1 MCIVF
6 GVSFFHSTHWLSLQL
21 SHSTESH
28 VLFLHFSPEPHCF
41 FKPTNPRCHNN
52 IMSTLR
58 VAEDCAG
65 LATGTFA
72 LKRTIDLMQKQAQKR
87 SKKGVS
93 GKKINVDTV
102 YMSELDR
109 GLNSFLKATFPTTK
123 IVRSSEIGVSDKGD
137 KLLGVDG
144 KTDIYLSG
152 GCCVP
157 FSKIGKNA
165 GIADK
170 RAETTRDSV
179 NFIIK
184 RRPKFFILEQV
195 KNVVSSKHRAFWGRQ
210 VVRRLHNI
218 RQRTSRKQTALQA
231 L

>member
-1 MCIVF
+1 MF
-6 GVSFFHSTHWLSLQL
+6 YFFIFLQSLKVKPSL
-21 SHSTESH
+21 
-28 VLFLHFSPEPHCF
+28 L
-41 FKPTNPRCHNN
+41 KPTNPTCHNH

-93 GKKINVDTV
+93 GKSINVDAV

-109 GLNSFLKATFPTTK
+109 GLNNFLKATFHTKK

-144 KTDIYLSG
+144 KLDVYTSG

-157 FSKIGKNA
+157 FSKIGK
-165 GIADK
+165 K
-170 RAETTRDSV
+170 RW
-179 NFIIK
+179 
-184 RRPKFFILEQV
+184 
-195 KNVVSSKHRAFWGRQ
+195 HR
-210 VVRRLHNI
+210 
-218 RQRTSRKQTALQA
+218 
-231 L
+231 